1 MKTVF
6 LAALLFTCKLGL
18 NCQPTIE
25 DFVDYDY
32 KVEGNVSSIYEESYL
47 LNEDNTIARKK
58 WDANWE
64 LDKKIQFN
72 QSNKVT
78 RIDYLDSSDNVSSS
92 DLFKY
97 ENDKL
102 LHRKLKYSNE
112 IYFYE
117 NGLLVETYSEVSQP
131 KIIKTG
137 FEKPLPNSYESK
149 IKYQY
154 DNGKLINV
162 KEFNSSNEIECQGTL
177 KYDSTTDLLLVVENL
192 CGEVN
197 EKYEYKYS
205 GDKLIQIKW
214 SDNYDGLIEQSDY
227 KYDNGKIIEESWK
240 LYDEGEYSGKVVTK
254 YQNFN
259 MIEVTESNE
268 NDEIDFVIKYKYEFD
283 ENGNW
288 IKKYIIG
295 EDEKYLV
302 TRQIQY

>member
-1 MKTVF
+1 M
-6 LAALLFTCKLGL
+6 
-18 NCQPTIE
+18 
-25 DFVDYDY
+25 
-32 KVEGNVSSIYEESYL
+32 
-47 LNEDNTIARKK
+47 
-58 WDANWE
+58 
-64 LDKKIQFN
+64 
-72 QSNKVT
+72 
-78 RIDYLDSSDNVSSS
+78 
-92 DLFKY
+92 
-97 ENDKL
+97 
-102 LHRKLKYSNE
+102 
-112 IYFYE
+112 
-117 NGLLVETYSEVSQP
+117 
-131 KIIKTG
+131 
-137 FEKPLPNSYESK
+137 
-149 IKYQY
+149 
-154 DNGKLINV
+154 
-162 KEFNSSNEIECQGTL
+162 
-177 KYDSTTDLLLVVENL
+177 VENL